1 MLACCP
7 APLRHVWCER
17 TNGPQRVEVLD
28 LAGLPAWGTASLIA
42 VLASFG
48 LAILLVIIEVVR
60 DPDLSPKAKAGWV
73 VGLVITNF
81 FAITIYFAQG
91 RTGRLARIAS
101 YLLMTGLFASM
112 GLIAAAL
119 VR

>member
-1 MLACCP
+1 M
-7 APLRHVWCER
+7 
-17 TNGPQRVEVLD
+17 
-28 LAGLPAWGTASLIA
+28 AGLPAWGAASLIA
-42 VLASFG
+42 VLASFV
-48 LAILLVIIEVVR
+48 LSIVLVVIEVIR
-60 DPDLSPKAKAGWV
+60 DPELSTKAKAGWV
-73 VGLVITNF
+73 AGLVLTNF

-101 YLLMTGLFASM
+101 YLLMLGLFASM

>member
-1 MLACCP
+1 MCGAAEP
-7 APLRHVWCER
+7 AGH
-17 TNGPQRVEVLD
+17 GKEVLR
-28 LAGLPAWGTASLIA
+28 LAGLPGWGAASLIA
-42 VLASFG
+42 VLASF
-48 LAILLVIIEVVR
+48 LLSILLVIIEVIK
-60 DPDLSPKAKAGWV
+60 DPDLSPKSKAGWV
-73 VGLVITNF
+73 AGLVITNF

-101 YLLMTGLFASM
+101 YLLMIGLFASM